1 MSIKNAC
8 TDEKT
13 LFSLTVKIP
22 KIPKIAAYVRIIN
35 ISIDLLAFDNKI
47 DINQFTAMYLPL
59 IQQFQPA
66 FNKSQFYFRALVS
79 DAGASEESQMSFPN
93 SSSILDYYKNKL
105 ASLTDGPDDRCV
117 IVGYDFDFQYENDE
131 SAETV
136 IPALINLPSIEPC
149 TNLSVNL
156 ENIRDISL
164 SDEFSTNWHALISA
178 VTKWLF
184 KNEGTTKRS
193 IKFRFDFP
201 TKDYELR
208 ERSIQEL
215 IDCLKVSNKYF
226 FEKKS
231 VNEWLGNNL
240 QNYNSQ
246 KFGEF

>member
-13 LFSLTVKIP
+13 LFSLTAEIP

-35 ISIDLLAFDNKI
+35 ISIDLLVFDNKI

-59 IQQFQPA
+59 IKQFQPA
-66 FNKSQFYFRALVS
+66 FNKSQFYFRASVS
-79 DAGASEESQMSFPN
+79 DADASEEISDADADSEESQMSYADALDADVDASEEGQMSFPN

-105 ASLTDGPDDRCV
+105 ASLTAARCA
-117 IVGYDFDFQYENDE
+117 GYDFDFQYTNED

-156 ENIRDISL
+156 ENICDISL
-164 SDEFSTNWHALISA
+164 SDEFSTNWHALISG

-193 IKFRFDFP
+193 IKFRFNFP
-201 TKDYELR
+201 AKDYELR

-215 IDCLKVSNKYF
+215 IDCLKV
-226 FEKKS
+226 
-231 VNEWLGNNL
+231 
-240 QNYNSQ
+240 
-246 KFGEF
+246 

>member
-13 LFSLTVKIP
+13 LFSLEIP

-35 ISIDLLAFDNKI
+35 ISIDLLVFDNKI

-59 IQQFQPA
+59 IKQFQPA
-66 FNKSQFYFRALVS
+66 FNKSQFYFRASVS
-79 DAGASEESQMSFPN
+79 DAGASEEISDADADSEESQMSYADALDADASEEMSDVDASEEGQMSFPN

-105 ASLTDGPDDRCV
+105 ASLTAARCA
-117 IVGYDFDFQYENDE
+117 GYDFDFQYTNED

-136 IPALINLPSIEPC
+136 ISALINLPSIEPC

-156 ENIRDISL
+156 ENICEISL
-164 SDEFSTNWHALISA
+164 SGEFSTNWHALISA

-193 IKFRFDFP
+193 IKFRFNFP
-201 TKDYELR
+201 AKDYELR

-215 IDCLKVSNKYF
+215 IDCLKV
-226 FEKKS
+226 
-231 VNEWLGNNL
+231 
-240 QNYNSQ
+240 
-246 KFGEF
+246 